1 MFEFRRPAVWD
12 VLKRVGRV
20 DGEAEQDH
28 VGVRVGQ
35 RTQPMMSV
43 VVMMV
48 VVVMMRMLV
57 VIVLVMVIL
66 LEV

>member
-35 RTQPMMSV
+35 RSQPMMSV

-48 VVVMMRMLV
+48 VMIRMLV
-57 VIVLVMVIL
+57 VIVLVMVIM

>member
-35 RTQPMMSV
+35 RSQPMM
-43 VVMMV
+43 M
-48 VVVMMRMLV
+48 VVVMMRMMV
-57 VIVLVMVIL
+57 VIVLVMVVM

>member
-20 DGEAEQDH
+20 DGEAEQDN

-35 RTQPMMSV
+35 RSQPMMSV
-43 VVMMV
+43 VVMMRMMV
-48 VVVMMRMLV
+48 VIRTLV
-57 VIVLVMVIL
+57 VIVLVMVIM